1 MMFWKPFT
9 PEQEAEIVEA
19 IGTAEKL
26 TSAELRVHAD
36 KYCKSDAGNKAAN
49 VFKRLK
55 MNRTE
60 DRNGVLIY
68 ISVLDHKFAIIGDA
82 GINEKVPNDF
92 WESTRDKML
101 VKFQSGEL
109 VAGIKQGISEA
120 ADQLSKHFPYKA
132 DDKNELSNDIS
143 YG

>member
-19 IGTAEKL
+19 IGFAEKR

-49 VFKRLK
+49 VFKQLK

-68 ISVLDHKFAIIGDA
+68 ISVLDRKFSIIGDA
-82 GINEKVPNDF
+82 GINEKVPADF
-92 WESTRDKML
+92 WQSTRDKML
-101 VKFQSGEL
+101 VKFKNDEL
-109 VAGIKQGISEA
+109 VAGIKQGIEEA
-120 ADQLSKHFPYKA
+120 AEQLAIHFPYKSN
-132 DDKNELSNDIS
+132 DKNELSNDIS

>member
-1 MMFWKPFT
+1 MMFLKPFT

-19 IGTAEKL
+19 IGFAEKR

-49 VFKRLK
+49 VFKQLK

-60 DRNGVLIY
+60 ERNGVLIY
-68 ISVLDHKFAIIGDA
+68 ISVLDSKFSIIGDA
-82 GINEKVPNDF
+82 GINEKVPADF
-92 WESTRDKML
+92 WQSTRDKML
-101 VKFQSGEL
+101 VKFKNDEL
-109 VAGIKQGISEA
+109 VAGIKQGIEEA
-120 ADQLSKHFPYKA
+120 AEQLAIHFPYKSN
-132 DDKNELSNDIS
+132 DKNELSNDIS

>member
-19 IGTAEKL
+19 IGLAEKR

-68 ISVLDHKFAIIGDA
+68 ISVLDHKFSIIGDA
-82 GINEKVPNDF
+82 GINEKVSADF

-101 VKFQSGEL
+101 GEFQKGEL
-109 VAGIKQGISEA
+109 VSGIKRGIEEA
-120 ADQLSKHFPYKA
+120 AGQLAKHYPYKS

>member
-19 IGTAEKL
+19 IGSAEKR

-36 KYCKSDAGNKAAN
+36 KYCKGDPGNKAAN
-49 VFKRLK
+49 VFKQLK

-60 DRNGVLIY
+60 DKNGVLIY
-68 ISVLDHKFAIIGDA
+68 ISVLDRKFSIIGDE
-82 GINEKVPNDF
+82 GINEKVPTDF

-101 VKFQSGEL
+101 VAFQNGDL
-109 VAGIKQGISEA
+109 TAGIKQGIEEA
-120 ADQLSKHFPYKA
+120 AEQLSMHFPYKSN
-132 DDKNELSNDIS
+132 DKNELSNDIS